1 MDLKKKH
8 EIEEALREE
17 HQEVSAGRLKED
29 NPLDDSGSFREF
41 CEACRRGDLKLC
53 QEKIQEGVN
62 INARDEFDYTP
73 LILVSSQ
80 LVPSTTLLLSNF
92 GCARYSPPRL
102 QMVDR
107 KGTRL
112 ASVDTMKLY
121 SCFSKPAHYVSET
134 HFKANDACI
143 MR

>member
-29 NPLDDSGSFREF
+29 NPLDDSDSFREF

-62 INARDEFDYTP
+62 INARDGFDYTP
-73 LILVSSQ
+73 LILVSSN
-80 LVPSTTLLLSNF
+80 LVLPTSLFIEQYWICSSF
-92 GCARYSPPRL
+92 AS
-102 QMVDR
+102 QIVD
-107 KGTRL
+107 G
-112 ASVDTMKLY
+112 
-121 SCFSKPAHYVSET
+121 
-134 HFKANDACI
+134 
-143 MR
+143 